1 MTTDAIVV
9 PLKRFDLAKDRLRQA
24 AKLDVTRLAEDLAL
38 GVLRSSSP
46 RHVIVLSESD
56 EISRFADAHGAEAWR
71 SEAQSLNEAVQG
83 AYAALRERF
92 DRLLIVHGDLSHPE
106 GLGRFDPGP
115 GITIVADRH
124 RAGTNVLVVPTD
136 IDFHFAYGP
145 DSRRARCSTT
155 ARGASTWTNRQ
166 TWKSPRTAFEGAQ
179 GPLKCQ
185 LPVGRLD
192 YLRFATRFTALR
204 AGAFLATAF
213 FFAGALRAG
222 ALLATAFFFAA
233 ALRAG
238 AFLATAFFFA
248 GAFLAT
254 AFFFA
259 GAFLTTFF
267 AAAFL
272 AGRFAAAFL
281 AGAFLAGALF
291 FAAVATFP
299 PWESS
304 SNQFGTPRTPPW

>member
-145 DSRRARCSTT
+145 DSLRLHRAEANRL
-155 ARGASTWTNRQ
+155 GAACAVLYD
-166 TWKSPRTAFEGAQ
+166 SPW
-179 GPLKCQ
+179 
-185 LPVGRLD
+185 
-192 YLRFATRFTALR
+192 RFDVDEPADLEE
-204 AGAFLATAF
+204 
-213 FFAGALRAG
+213 
-222 ALLATAFFFAA
+222 
-233 ALRAG
+233 
-238 AFLATAFFFA
+238 
-248 GAFLAT
+248 
-254 AFFFA
+254 
-259 GAFLTTFF
+259 
-267 AAAFL
+267 
-272 AGRFAAAFL
+272 
-281 AGAFLAGALF
+281 
-291 FAAVATFP
+291 P
-299 PWESS
+299 PDSI
-304 SNQFGTPRTPPW
+304 